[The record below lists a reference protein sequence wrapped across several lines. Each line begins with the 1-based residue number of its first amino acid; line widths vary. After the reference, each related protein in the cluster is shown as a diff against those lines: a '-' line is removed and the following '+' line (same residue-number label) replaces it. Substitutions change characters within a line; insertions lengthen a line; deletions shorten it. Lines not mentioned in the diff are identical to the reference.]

1 MKKGHIFIMVL
12 VVFIAFVIGIYF
24 YLLTPV
30 QKTSEI
36 VKFNIESGKNKVEI
50 ISDLKKA
57 GLVRN
62 KIATLAYVFF
72 NSDLNLQAGDYVLD
86 RSLGVKEIMKKFD
99 NGETVDPRVTVN
111 ITFVEGKRFTDY
123 AKLISNNFDIKYD
136 DIIKKCSD
144 KEFLNTLISKYWFLS
159 DEILNDK
166 IYFPLEGYLYPD
178 TYEFYQDTSIENIIY
193 KMLDA
198 FGSKVEAL
206 KESVSKSKYSMHD
219 LLTIASIIEK
229 EALNKADR
237 EGVSQVI
244 YKRLDLSMSLGMDV
258 TTYYAVFKEMGDVL
272 TKNDLNSDNAYNTR
286 NNNFKGLPVGPIC
299 SPSLESIT
307 ASLNPSDTNY
317 IYFVADVTTGKV
329 YFAETDA
336 EFLKLKY
343 QFIK

>member
-1 MKKGHIFIMVL
+1 MKKSHVIILVL
-12 VVFIAFVIGIYF
+12 VALIIGLFIGYS

-30 QKTSEI
+30 QKKSEI
-36 VKFNIESGKNKVEI
+36 VNFNIESGKNKLEI
-50 ISDLKKA
+50 VSDLKKA

-62 KIATLAYVFF
+62 ELATLAYVFI
-72 NSDLNLQAGDYVLD
+72 NSNLNLQAGKYEIDK
-86 RSLGVKEIMKKFD
+86 SMSVKEIMAKFD
-99 NGETVDPRVTVN
+99 KGATVDPRVTVN

-144 KEFLNTLISKYWFLS
+144 KEFLNTLIEKYWFLTN
-159 DEILNDK
+159 DILNDK

-198 FGSKVEAL
+198 FGSKVEPY
-206 KESVSKSKYSMHD
+206 KDKISSSKYKMHD
-219 LLTIASIIEK
+219 LLTMASIIEK
-229 EALNKADR
+229 EALNKKDR

-272 TKNDLNSDNAYNTR
+272 TKADLNSDNAYNTR

-299 SPSLESIT
+299 CPSLESI
-307 ASLNPSDTNY
+307 AAALNPSDTNY

-336 EFLKLKY
+336 EFLKLKSE
-343 QFIK
+343 FIK